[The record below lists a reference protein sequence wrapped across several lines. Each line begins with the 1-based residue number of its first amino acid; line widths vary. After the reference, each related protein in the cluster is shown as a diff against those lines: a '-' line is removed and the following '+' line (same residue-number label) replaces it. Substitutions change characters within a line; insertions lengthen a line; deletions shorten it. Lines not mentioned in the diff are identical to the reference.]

1 MLSNLF
7 FGSWL
12 DALCLLDSNSDEIL
26 EKLGKVLAESKVA
39 KALIGWNLEE
49 LETAA
54 LESLERESDSDDMS
68 SEDFD
73 DSAHAPLWFAKK
85 KCNTKTWI
93 TDIFLQANFLKLG
106 EVEQTLAIPSALSG

>member
-1 MLSNLF
+1 MSTAGSGSTTSVFGFRHMLSNFF

-12 DALCLLDSNSDEIL
+12 DAFYLLGSNSDEIL
-26 EKLGKVLAESKVA
+26 EKLGKVLAEIKVA

-68 SEDFD
+68 SEDSD
-73 DSAHAPLWFAKK
+73 DFAHAPL
-85 KCNTKTWI
+85 
-93 TDIFLQANFLKLG
+93 
-106 EVEQTLAIPSALSG
+106 